1 MEFGKL
7 SDFEYNSNMKE
18 IWRTLVYKGITFE
31 GYEAS
36 NYGNIRS
43 LNYKGISNY
52 VKQLKPFCCAGGY
65 LQIDLRQNNQ
75 RISAHVNIIIAC
87 TFPDICGVW
96 YEGCDVDHINTI
108 RSDNRAVNLRVCSHR
123 DNCNNYLTIKK
134 RKERVGWKHKS
145 ETKAKIGK
153 GNQGK
158 VRTNEM
164 RLKMSKN
171 STNKRRVIQYSL
183 DGDFIREYESIS
195 ECCRLNNFKNGYTSI
210 PRVCKGKQKTSY
222 GYMFKYKEEKYEE

>member
-1 MEFGKL
+1 
-7 SDFEYNSNMKE
+7 MKE
-18 IWRTLVYKGITFE
+18 IWRTLVYKGVTFE
-31 GYEAS
+31 RYEAS

-43 LNYKGISNY
+43 LNYKRISNY
-52 VKQLKPFCCAGGY
+52 VKQLKPFCFAGGY

-75 RISAHVNIIIAC
+75 RISAHISTIIAC

-108 RSDNRAVNLRVCSHR
+108 RTDNRAVNLRVCSHK

-145 ETKAKIGK
+145 ETKLKIGK
-153 GNQGK
+153 GNRGK

-171 STNKRRVIQYSL
+171 RKDKKCVIQYSL
-183 DGDFIREYESIS
+183 NGDFIREYESIS
-195 ECCRLNNFKNGYTSI
+195 ECSRLNNFKNGNVTI
-210 PRVCKGKQKTSY
+210 PRVCKGKQHSSY
-222 GYMFKYKEEKYEE
+222 GYVFKYKEQNNEE